1 MKTPIKSRRL
11 RLGIIGA
18 GAIGSY
24 LAKGLDRFPQV
35 EHISI
40 WDKRSEASEVLV
52 RSIRKGSVCRF
63 PLLVKR
69 SDMVVEAAS
78 QEAVREYSDKVLK
91 AGRDL
96 MILSVG
102 ALSDDSLLSR
112 LLGTAT
118 AHGCKIYVPS
128 GAIGGIDA
136 LKASAQG
143 EIRSVTLE
151 TRKPPEALGVKTRGS
166 RRLFQGSARRA
177 VRDLPVN
184 VNVAATMSL
193 AGFGFDK
200 TAVKV
205 YADPRIRRNTHRL
218 TCISSS
224 GRLEVTVVN
233 VPSPSNP
240 KTSLLAAQSALTM
253 LQRILSPIEIGT

>member
-1 MKTPIKSRRL
+1 
-11 RLGIIGA
+11 LGIIGA

-24 LAKGLDRFPQV
+24 LAKGLDRFPQIQ
-35 EHISI
+35 HINI

-52 RSIRKGSVCRF
+52 RSIEKGSVCPF
-63 PLLVKR
+63 TLLVRR
-69 SDMVVEAAS
+69 SDMVIEAAS
-78 QEAVREYSDKVLK
+78 QEAVREYSEEVLE
-91 AGRDL
+91 AGRDI

-102 ALSDDSLLSR
+102 ALSDDHLLSR
-112 LLGTAT
+112 LLRTAT

-151 TRKPPEALGVKTRGS
+151 TRKPPRALGVKAQES

-177 VRDLPVN
+177 VRDFPVN

-193 AGFGFDK
+193 AGIGFDE
-200 TAVKV
+200 TDVKV
-205 YADPRIRRNTHRL
+205 YADPHIRRNMHRL
-218 TCISSS
+218 TCVSSS
-224 GRLEVTVVN
+224 GRLEVSVVN